1 MAERDVRK
9 EAPKVSVTPRI
20 VADRLAELHGLLQ
33 NSQLPSVTISVA
45 EGLLG
50 EVPSWTEKSYTAV
63 VKKGRAVT
71 VDAAYDPADPFRDQ
85 HLKAR
90 KGDAVWN
97 YLGNEV
103 PPKWVGNALQVIGIT
118 L

>member
-1 MAERDVRK
+1 MVERSMRK
-9 EAPKVSVTPRI
+9 EAPKVSVTPRM

-33 NSQLPSVTISVA
+33 SSQLPSVTISVA

-50 EVPSWTEKSYTAV
+50 EVPSWTEKSYIAV
-63 VKKGRAVT
+63 VKKGRQVT
-71 VDAAYDPADPFRDQ
+71 VAAAYDPADSLRDQ

-90 KGDAVWN
+90 KGDVVWD
-97 YLGNEV
+97 YFGNEA
-103 PPKWVGNALQVIGIT
+103 PPKWVGNALQVIGFT